1 MILDTLKAL
10 LDVGVVRSGIQP
22 ENTTWLR
29 HDNTRKL
36 CFMGLGHYLLNTHEV
51 CREQEVCE
59 WVNVLED
66 LLDSKI
72 LEEARKWESERKVG
86 DLEEVD

>member
-10 LDVGVVRSGIQP
+10 LDVGVVHSGIRP

-29 HDNTRKL
+29 HDNTHKL
-36 CFMGLGHYLLNTHEV
+36 CFMGLGHYLLNTHDV
-51 CREQEVCE
+51 YREREVCE

-66 LLDSKI
+66 LLDPKI
-72 LEEARKWESERKVG
+72 LEEARK
-86 DLEEVD
+86 